1 MGSFLLAIRYL
12 FWDSYGDRIRCRFQT
27 VVTAIGRRYSFLG
40 VLALGCIAATP
51 SYSRTR
57 VPNNF
62 SRRITYE
69 SVPCKAHTTP
79 VAASVPGNVSPDT
92 IVDLSKVTGFRSR
105 ALTLVRRP
113 TGAILGVIRLPD
125 DEAAARRSRLV
136 RPTRI
141 GQSEVYILGPIGPK
155 SLQGILVLVG
165 KTGFLL
171 MHRETLQSSDA
182 ALMAS
187 AADTMD
193 LPVGYYIVSYQDPVQ
208 VPGIG
213 STPVSLGTTGWVAS
227 YTGRDAQ
234 GDQTAVAAARVELC
248 RSKAP
253 LEIYRWWYNHGRI
266 NTDGSFTEVTPSEAG
281 NGLRRITA
289 TNPNKNEI
297 IVVATY
303 YLTPPQHA
311 VVVQSIHEMTTT
323 EIATFRP
330 PGGAGTGPAQ

>member
-27 VVTAIGRRYSFLG
+27 VVGAIGRRYSFLG

-51 SYSRTR
+51 SNSRTR
-57 VPNNF
+57 VPNDF
-62 SRRITYE
+62 SRRIIYE

-79 VAASVPGNVSPDT
+79 VAANVPGNVSPDT
-92 IVDLSKVTGFRSR
+92 IVDLATVTVFPPR
-105 ALTLVRRP
+105 ALTLVRQT
-113 TGAILGVIRLPD
+113 TGAILGVIRLPN
-125 DEAAARRSRLV
+125 DEAAARRSRLA
-136 RPTRI
+136 RPTRV
-141 GQSEVYILGPIGPK
+141 GQAEVYILGPIGPK
-155 SLQGILVLVG
+155 SLQGILVIVG

-171 MHRETLQSSDA
+171 MHRETLHASDA

-187 AADTMD
+187 AADTME
-193 LPVGYYIVSYQDPVQ
+193 LPVGYSIVSYQDPVQ

-213 STPVSLGTTGWVAS
+213 STPVSFGTTGWVAS
-227 YTGRDAQ
+227 YAGRDAQ
-234 GDQTAVAAARVELC
+234 GDQTAVATARVELC

-253 LEIYRWWYNHGRI
+253 LEIYRWWYNRGRI

-281 NGLRRITA
+281 NGLRRITV
-289 TNPNKNEI
+289 TNPDRNTI

-303 YLTPPQHA
+303 YLTRPRHA
-311 VVVQSIHEMTTT
+311 VVVRSIHEMETT

-330 PGGAGTGPAQ
+330 ARTSKSAAS